1 MAKLL
6 LLDDDA
12 ETLTWVAAALESRGH
27 EVVTFRT
34 GKAALE
40 KLETYTPD
48 LIVADILMPELDGLA
63 FARIVRKHKG
73 IPLIF
78 VSIAKKQAEAVL
90 AGAIGYVQKPATASE
105 IRAAVER
112 ALGEGARSSSIL
124 VVDDDEDVRTLYR
137 DFLEPPFVVY
147 TAENGQSA
155 LDTLH
160 AERVDLAIIDVH
172 MPVMNGAELLR
183 RIRDD
188 PAIERL
194 PVIIQTSDRAALAAP
209 LWGTLHVSQVLD
221 KTQFVSWFE
230 SQMQA
235 TVPPEQQMHGDK

>member
-6 LLDDDA
+6 LIDDDA

-27 EVVTFRT
+27 EVVTFRS

-40 KLETYTPD
+40 RLQTYTPD
-48 LIVADILMPELDGLA
+48 LIVCDVLMPELDGLA
-63 FARIVRKHKG
+63 FARMVRKRRG

-90 AGAIGYVQKPATASE
+90 AGAVGYVQKPATAGE

-112 ALGEGARSSSIL
+112 VLGEGARENSIL
-124 VVDDDEDVRTLYR
+124 VVDDDEDVRELYR

-147 TAENGQSA
+147 TAENGQRA
-155 LDTLH
+155 LDTLRS
-160 AERVDLAIIDVH
+160 ERVDLAIIDVH

-183 RIRDD
+183 HIRDD
-188 PAIERL
+188 PALEKL

-209 LWGTLHVSQVLD
+209 LWGTLRVSQVLD
-221 KTQFVSWFE
+221 KTHFVTWFE

-235 TVPPEQQMHGDK
+235 TVPPGSSFRPV